1 MIDREAMSDPGD
13 ELPPSVMATVAADGV
28 PAPDPR
34 LRLERGAT
42 IGRYVVLE
50 RLGEG
55 GMGIVYAAYDPEL
68 DRRVALK
75 LIRAAS
81 DPARAET
88 ARVRLLREAQSLA
101 KLAHP
106 NVIAVHDAGTYEGQV
121 FVAMEFVDG
130 PDLAQWLR
138 EGSPAWTEIVST
150 FVAAGRGLAAAHD
163 AGIVHRDFKPENVL
177 VGKDGRVRVLDF
189 GLAHPQEGATAS
201 TGGLEVSALR
211 SATFDGADADDDDE
225 LALRSTGPASQLS
238 TKLTQV
244 GAIVGTPA
252 YMSPEQH
259 LGRRTDAR
267 TDQFSFCV
275 ALYEALYHVRP
286 FTGSTPHELMFSV
299 LKGNVTDPPRTSSV
313 PAWVRRALLPGLA
326 IDPDARY
333 PSMDALLA
341 AMSVEGR
348 ARYRR
353 FGLAGLAVV
362 TAAAGVWLAWPQAEL
377 DETCQGAARKLAG
390 IWDDEVRTRIRDA
403 FMATE
408 RPYAADAFD
417 ATANYLDTY
426 TQQWVATHTEA
437 CEATAIRK
445 EQSQE
450 MLDRQM
456 LCLERRL
463 RETEELTRL
472 LSDADDRVVQRAV
485 AAAGQLTPVA
495 PCADRQAL
503 ARGEAPLTGNK
514 AKRVAEIES
523 MLAGAHHRLRLGRY
537 DPARKMARAALTAAE
552 EIEMPAQQAAALV
565 MRGRTEEHLGRFE
578 DAERTLY
585 DAILRAEDAGAD
597 IERAKAW
604 TTLVW
609 VVGYRLERYD
619 EIDRLQAHADHV
631 LTRAGGD
638 LSVRAELHNNLGTA
652 AFVRGDLSRAIAQW
666 DEALRLRRELNPRH
680 PELANALTNL
690 ASAHARDGSFDTAE
704 SYLQQA
710 QELAEALFGPN
721 HPRTANLLHSR
732 ALLAYRRDNFPAAVT
747 LLRRAVAIREAS
759 LEPLH
764 MDKARA
770 IHDLG
775 EALLEVGDPTAALG
789 QFQLAADL
797 KRQSLDGDD
806 NPSIANSL
814 AGVGRAHLAL
824 GQTGSAVEALE
835 SAESM
840 YARLQQ
846 QGANRAEAQL
856 ALAESLADDEPAR
869 ARPHALAAAQFYRR
883 DPAYAQTLAR
893 AEALLEKL
901 GG

>member
-1 MIDREAMSDPGD
+1 MSTPGD
-13 ELPPSVMATVAADGV
+13 ELPQSAMATVAADG
-28 PAPDPR
+28 APPTDTAAARP
-34 LRLERGAT
+34 RLERGAT

-75 LIRAAS
+75 LIRAAP

-130 PDLAQWLR
+130 RDLAQWLR
-138 EGSPAWTEIVST
+138 DGSHAWPEIVAT
-150 FVAAGRGLAAAHD
+150 FVAAGRGLAAAHA

-177 VGKDGRVRVLDF
+177 VGQDGRVRVLDF
-189 GLAHPQEGATAS
+189 GLAHSQERAT
-201 TGGLEVSALR
+201 VSVDGSDGIDTSQLR
-211 SATFDGADADDDDE
+211 SAAFDTGEVDDE

-259 LGRRTDAR
+259 LGRQTDAR

-275 ALYEALYHVRP
+275 ALYEALYRVRP
-286 FTGSTPHELMFSV
+286 FAGSTPHELMFSV
-299 LKGNVTDPPRTSSV
+299 LKGRVCDPPRASSV
-313 PAWVRRALLPGLA
+313 PAWIRRALLTGLA
-326 IDPDARY
+326 VDPDARH
-333 PSMDALLA
+333 PGMDALLA
-341 AMSVEGR
+341 ALSVDNR

-353 FGLAGLAVV
+353 LGLAGL
-362 TAAAGVWLAWPQAEL
+362 TATVAAGALWVAWPQAEP
-377 DETCQGAARKLAG
+377 DETCQGAARKLSG
-390 IWDDEVRTRIRDA
+390 IWDDDVRTRIRDA
-403 FMATE
+403 FMATD

-417 ATANYLDTY
+417 ATAKYLDTY

-437 CEATAIRK
+437 CESTAIRK

-456 LCLERRL
+456 LCLDRRL

-472 LSDADDRVVQRAV
+472 LSDADDKVVQRAV
-485 AAAGQLTPVA
+485 AAAGQLTPIT

-503 ARGEAPLTGNK
+503 ARGEAPLTGDK

-523 MLAGAHHRLRLGRY
+523 MIAGAHHRLRFARY
-537 DPARKMARAALTAAE
+537 EPAQKMARAALTAAE
-552 EIEMPAQQAAALV
+552 EVEMPGLQAAALV
-565 MRGRTEEHLGRFE
+565 MRGRTEEHLGQLE

-585 DAILRAEDAGAD
+585 EAMWRAEDAGAD
-597 IERAKAW
+597 LERAQAW

-609 VVGYRLERYD
+609 VVGYRQERYD
-619 EIDRLQAHADHV
+619 EIDRLVGHAEHA
-631 LTRAGGD
+631 LTRAGDD
-638 LSVRAELHNNLGTA
+638 LATRAELHNKVGA
-652 AFVRGDLSRAIAQW
+652 AAWAQGDWSRAITQW
-666 DEALRLRRELNPRH
+666 DETLRLRRELNPRH

-690 ASAHARDGSFDTAE
+690 AFAYARDGDFGAAE
-704 SYLQQA
+704 SSLQQA
-710 QELAEALFGPN
+710 QELAEALYGPN

-732 ALLAYRRDNFPAAVT
+732 ALLAFQRKTFPTAVT

-764 MDKARA
+764 IDKARA

-775 EALLEVGDPTAALG
+775 EALLAAEDPRAALG

-797 KRQSLDGDD
+797 KRQSLGDTD
-806 NPSIANSL
+806 NASIANSL
-814 AGVGRAHLAL
+814 AGIGRAHLAL
-824 GQTGSAVEALE
+824 GENTAAVQALE
-835 SAESM
+835 AADAM
-840 YARLQQ
+840 YERLEQT
-846 QGANRAEAQL
+846 GANRAEARL

-869 ARPHALAAAQFYRR
+869 ARPHALAAAEFYDG
-883 DPAYAQTLAR
+883 DPAYAEPLAR
-893 AEALLEKL
+893 ARALLAAL